1 MLDTLHTFGFND
13 NFITWV
19 KVIYNGICARIM
31 NNGWKSERID
41 LHTLSALLFIMVA
54 EMLSTRIRTCDQITG
69 VQIRIN
75 NEQRPLII
83 TQLAD
88 DTTLFVSNETD
99 IVNALSVVDKF
110 SEVCGL
116 YLNKNKTEGLW
127 LNNLV
132 NAIIGGIKWS
142 KQIKALGIWF
152 GIDKSKCENFYY
164 IKNSFEKNT

>member
-1 MLDTLHTFGFND
+1 
-13 NFITWV
+13 
-19 KVIYNGICARIM
+19 
-31 NNGWKSERID
+31 
-41 LHTLSALLFIMVA
+41 
-54 EMLSTRIRTCDQITG
+54 MLSTRIRTCDQITG

-75 NEQRPLII
+75 NEQCPLII

-142 KQIKALGIWF
+142 KQIKALGFSF
-152 GIDKSKCENFYY
+152 GMDKSKCENLNWQTKIVQRKNLTDIWNKRQLTIYGQIVG
-164 IKNSFEKNT
+164 IKSILLPTFTYLIQSCVVTKHVTNQSI

>member
-1 MLDTLHTFGFND
+1 
-13 NFITWV
+13 
-19 KVIYNGICARIM
+19 
-31 NNGWKSERID
+31 
-41 LHTLSALLFIMVA
+41 MVA

-142 KQIKALGIWF
+142 KQIKALGFSF
-152 GIDKSKCENFYY
+152 GMDKSKCENLNWQTKIVQCKNLIDIWNKRQLTIYGQIVG
-164 IKNSFEKNT
+164 IKSILLPTFTYLIQSCVVTKHVTNQSI

>member
-1 MLDTLHTFGFND
+1 
-13 NFITWV
+13 
-19 KVIYNGICARIM
+19 
-31 NNGWKSERID
+31 
-41 LHTLSALLFIMVA
+41 MVA

-142 KQIKALGIWF
+142 KQIKALGFSF
-152 GIDKSKCENFYY
+152 GLDKSKCENLNWQTKIVQCKNLIDIWNKRQLTIYGQIVG
-164 IKNSFEKNT
+164 IKSILLPTFTYLIQSCVVTKHVTNQSI

>member
-75 NEQRPLII
+75 NEPRPLKI

-88 DTTLFVSNETD
+88 DTTLFVSKEADT
-99 IVNALSVVDKF
+99 VNALSVVDKF
-110 SEVCGL
+110 SEVSSL
-116 YLNKNKTEGLW
+116 YLNKNKTFKRFM
-127 LNNLV
+127 
-132 NAIIGGIKWS
+132 IK
-142 KQIKALGIWF
+142 
-152 GIDKSKCENFYY
+152 
-164 IKNSFEKNT
+164 

>member
-1 MLDTLHTFGFND
+1 
-13 NFITWV
+13 
-19 KVIYNGICARIM
+19 
-31 NNGWKSERID
+31 
-41 LHTLSALLFIMVA
+41 MVA

-75 NEQRPLII
+75 NEQHPLII

-142 KQIKALGIWF
+142 KQIKALGFSF
-152 GIDKSKCENFYY
+152 GMDKSKCENLNWQTKIVQCKNLIDIWNKRQLTIYGQIVG
-164 IKNSFEKNT
+164 IKSILLPTFTYLIQSCVVTKHVTNQSI